1 MTNIAVV
8 FIFLSLVLG
17 FVAGWLT
24 SERYIAFM
32 THIEH
37 DFEELFEKNPHP
49 ELFDEDGELDRGDYM
64 MITFEPGYD
73 PEDFSPEDITEDG
86 A

>member
-1 MTNIAVV
+1 MSNIAVV
-8 FIFLSLVLG
+8 LIFLTLIIG

-49 ELFDEDGELDRGDYM
+49 ELFNGDGELDRGDYM

-73 PEDFSPEDITEDG
+73 PDEFDPEDIHEEG
-86 A
+86 

>member
-1 MTNIAVV
+1 
-8 FIFLSLVLG
+8 
-17 FVAGWLT
+17 
-24 SERYIAFM
+24 M

-49 ELFDEDGELDRGDYM
+49 ELFNEDGELDRGDYM

-73 PEDFSPEDITEDG
+73 PETFDPEDIHEDG
-86 A
+86 AWLHPFFCVII

>member
-1 MTNIAVV
+1 MSNISVV
-8 FIFLSLVLG
+8 LIVLSLIVG
-17 FVAGWLT
+17 FVTGWLV

-37 DFEELFEKNPHP
+37 DFEELFKNNPHP
-49 ELFDEDGELDRGDYM
+49 ELYNKDGELNRGEYM

-73 PEDFSPEDITEDG
+73 PEDFDPEDIIEG
-86 A
+86 EG

>member
-1 MTNIAVV
+1 
-8 FIFLSLVLG
+8 
-17 FVAGWLT
+17 
-24 SERYIAFM
+24 M

-49 ELFDEDGELDRGDYM
+49 ELFNEDGELDRGDYM

-73 PEDFSPEDITEDG
+73 PETFDPEDIHEDG